1 MNINVT
7 MFGQLVVF
15 VVFVWI
21 TMKYVWTPIM
31 DTLEAR
37 RKEIGDGLAA
47 AERGQ
52 QEQRLAQD
60 RAKDFLKE
68 AKGQA
73 ADIISQ
79 AQKRAGEIVDE
90 AKDDARSE
98 GDRLIASASAEI
110 EQEANRAREALRE
123 TIGSLAIAGAEK
135 ILRKEINADAHK
147 VIIAQLAKEI

>member
-7 MFGQLVVF
+7 MIGQLIVF
-15 VVFVWI
+15 VVFVWF

-31 DTLEAR
+31 DALDAR

-52 QEQRLAQD
+52 HEQQLAQE

-73 ADIISQ
+73 AEIISQ
-79 AQKRAGEIVDE
+79 AQKRHLEIVEE
-90 AKDDARSE
+90 AKDAARAE
-98 GDRLIASASAEI
+98 GKRLIASAEAEI
-110 EQEANRAREALRE
+110 EQETNRAREELRE
-123 TIGSLAIAGAEK
+123 KIGALAIAGAEK
-135 ILRKEINADAHK
+135 ILRKEINAETHK
-147 VIIAQLAKEI
+147 GIVTQLAKEI